1 MIDQY
6 GRNIDYMRI
15 SVTDRCNLRCLYCMP
30 EEGIECLNPSDILSF
45 EEIVTTA
52 EAAALLGIKKI
63 KITGGEPLVRKD
75 IPNLIGKIKGIKG
88 IEEVTMTTNGILL
101 KNMAKDL
108 KQAGLDGIN
117 ISLDTIDPK
126 RFKVLTRFDKL
137 DEVLAGIREISSLG
151 IKTKLNCVPINKIGE
166 EELTKIAEFS
176 GGNILVRFIEL
187 MPIGLGKEFQLIPY
201 QTVKKILEDKYGA
214 SRLNPKKF
222 GNGPAVYYDFPG
234 LSGSIGFITAMSHE
248 FCGTC
253 NRIRLTAAGDI
264 KLCLHHME
272 GISLK
277 PYLENHISK
286 DKLAELLKE
295 VIYQKP
301 AHHCFHEEKG
311 QDVEWRNMVQI
322 GG

>member
-1 MIDQY
+1 
-6 GRNIDYMRI
+6 
-15 SVTDRCNLRCLYCMP
+15 MP

-45 EEIVTTA
+45 KEIVTTA

-63 KITGGEPLVRKD
+63 KLTGGEPLVRKG
-75 IPNLIGKIKGIKG
+75 IPDLIGRIKGIKG
-88 IEEVTMTTNGILL
+88 IEEVTMTSNGILL
-101 KNMAKDL
+101 KSMAKDL
-108 KQAGLDGIN
+108 KKAGLDGIN
-117 ISLDTIDPK
+117 ISLDTIDPR
-126 RFKVLTRFDKL
+126 RFKRLTRFDKL
-137 DEVLAGIREISSLG
+137 NEVLAGIREVASLG
-151 IKTKLNCVPINKIGE
+151 IKTKLNCVPIHKFNEDEI
-166 EELTKIAEFS
+166 TKIAEFS
-176 GGNILVRFIEL
+176 GENILVRFIEL

-201 QTVKKILEDKYGA
+201 QKVKKMLEDSYGV
-214 SRLNPKKF
+214 SQLNSQKH
-222 GNGPAVYYDFPG
+222 GNGPAVYYNFPG

-248 FCGTC
+248 FCRDC
-253 NRIRLTAAGDI
+253 NRIRLTAEGDL

-286 DKLAELLKE
+286 EKLAELLRE

-311 QDVEWRNMVQI
+311 QNVEWRNMVQI